1 MRTTRLRR
9 LCLSA
14 GLLISFS
21 IGLAANVQA
30 SPTGSLVANN
40 TAFALDLYAQLRGE
54 PGNLFFSPYSIST
67 ALAMTYAGARGNT
80 ETQMSRVLHFKK
92 GDAQLHSS
100 FGELQRQLNDAQKQ
114 GDIQLDIANALWA
127 QKDEPFLPAFLK
139 IAQDDYQ
146 ANVNQADFKTDAAA
160 GEINRW
166 VAQKTKDK
174 IQGILASDSLNEYT
188 RLVLVN
194 AIYFKGSW
202 ANIFMKENTSVQ
214 PFHFSTNRQVDASL
228 MHNTAG
234 CGCRYTG
241 NDDLQIVELPY
252 RGLELSMVILL
263 PRQIGAFGQ
272 LEQKLSPAFLA
283 SQIAQMKEQAVEIFL
298 PKFKLESGF
307 HLENTLT
314 KIGMSDAFGGR
325 ADFSGLNGARDL
337 CISAVLHKALAE
349 VNEEGT
355 EAAAV
360 TTVAETAMEL
370 DENSPPPPPVFRAD
384 HPFIFLIR
392 DTRSGSILFIGRLT
406 DPSQTEPV
414 RVR

>member
-1 MRTTRLRR
+1 MKRLF
-9 LCLSA
+9 LFPLFLVLLST
-14 GLLISFS
+14 
-21 IGLAANVQA
+21 GLAANVQA
-30 SPTGSLVANN
+30 SPTGSLVADN

-54 PGNLFFSPYSIST
+54 SGNLFFSPYSIST

-114 GDIQLDIANALWA
+114 GDIQLDIANVLWA
-127 QKDEPFLPAFLK
+127 QKDKSFLPAFLK

-146 ANVNQADFKTDAAA
+146 ANVNQADFKTNAASA
-160 GEINRW
+160 TDEINRW

-214 PFHFSTNRQVDASL
+214 PFHLSTNRQVDACL
-228 MHNTAG
+228 MHNTADF
-234 CGCRYTG
+234 RYAG

-272 LEQKLSPAFLA
+272 LEQKLSPAFLV

-298 PKFKLESGF
+298 PKFKLASGF

-314 KIGMSDAFGGR
+314 KMGMSDAFGGR

-337 CISAVLHKALAE
+337 YISAVLHKAWAE

-355 EAAAV
+355 EAAAD
-360 TTVAETAMEL
+360 TTVAATATGL
-370 DENSPPPPPVFRAD
+370 DENPPPPPPVFRAD
-384 HPFIFLIR
+384 HPFVFLIR
-392 DTRSGSILFIGRLT
+392 DTRSGSILFIGRLA
-406 DPSQTEPV
+406 DPQQTEPV
-414 RVR
+414 RGR

>member
-92 GDAQLHSS
+92 GNAQLHSS
-100 FGELQRQLNDAQKQ
+100 FGELQRQLNDAQKM
-114 GDIQLDIANALWA
+114 GNIQLDIANALWA

-194 AIYFKGSW
+194 AIYFKGAW
-202 ANIFMKENTSVQ
+202 ANVFMKGNTSVQ
-214 PFHFSTNRQVDASL
+214 PFHLSTNRQVDACL
-228 MHNTAG
+228 MHNTADF
-234 CGCRYTG
+234 RFAG

-263 PRQIGAFGQ
+263 PRRIGALGQ

-314 KIGMSDAFGGR
+314 KMGMSDAFGGR